1 MDYRFNA
8 TFANMAGKTAN
19 LATSRFIRYEDARSN
34 MLVYLAYPTFNLLKL
49 CVNGFEMKISKNDI
63 ILVNIIQR

>member
-1 MDYRFNA
+1 MEYRFNA
-8 TFANMAGKTAN
+8 TFANMAGKAAN
-19 LATSRFIRYEDARSN
+19 LATSRFIRYEDTTSN

-49 CVNGFEMKISKNDI
+49 CVNGMKISKNDI